1 MKNIIIILATSV
13 ALLSFATAHAQL
25 VADAGNDT
33 TVCVGSAAQLNAVA
47 SGGTP
52 PYTFTWVPATG
63 LSCVQCNNPVC
74 APSVTT
80 TYYVEATDSLGA
92 TATDSVIITVNP
104 VPVIDSHNTIDV
116 SCFGGMDGSSCP
128 VVSGGVQP
136 YVYAWGT
143 VHTTQCLTN
152 LAYGNYHY
160 TVADVN

>member
-1 MKNIIIILATSV
+1 
-13 ALLSFATAHAQL
+13 
-25 VADAGNDT
+25 
-33 TVCVGSAAQLNAVA
+33 
-47 SGGTP
+47 
-52 PYTFTWVPATG
+52 
-63 LSCVQCNNPVC
+63 C

-92 TATDSVIITVNP
+92 TATDSGIITVNP

-143 VHTTQCLTN
+143 VHTTQCLTK

-160 TVADVN
+160 TVADVNGCIATETIVVNEPAPLEIGRAAGR